1 MKATTTRLQIIIV
14 MGITVFICKVRSK
27 EAVKKAIR
35 AIIHHN
41 TTPAERLGG
50 SYTEE
55 EFERLDPKRARMMKL
70 LVNSGRGR
78 VTAFCMQRWNRG
90 EDIRDGG
97 CFVVTT
103 HDGAVW
109 LEVANGGGG
118 AHTTLWLQKNYP
130 EMGWKGTDGKPA
142 GFYESPSFGAS
153 DSFGQLVQNWA
164 PGGDDKC

>member
-1 MKATTTRLQIIIV
+1 
-14 MGITVFICKVRSK
+14 MGITTFICKVRSK

-35 AIIHHN
+35 AIVHHN

-70 LVNSGRGR
+70 LVNSGCGR
-78 VTAFCMQRWNRG
+78 VTAVCMQRRNRG

-130 EMGWKGTDGKPA
+130 EMGWKGTDGKPE

-164 PGGDDKC
+164 PSGDDKC